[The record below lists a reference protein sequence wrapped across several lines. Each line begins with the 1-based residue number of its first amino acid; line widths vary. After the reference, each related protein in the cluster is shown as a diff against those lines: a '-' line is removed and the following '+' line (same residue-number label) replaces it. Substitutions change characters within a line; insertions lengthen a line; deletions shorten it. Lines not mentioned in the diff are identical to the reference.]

1 MAGSGGGGADNV
13 PPGPE
18 GQAGQYGAQRKGW
31 ASIASMNVA
40 QRKKTN
46 TLEIR
51 LESDRG
57 VSCTL
62 NTEEI
67 ERLLRRLQVNSSQF
81 SCVQA
86 CPERKNV
93 VYITFAPGV
102 DLQKFIINA

>member
-18 GQAGQYGAQRKGW
+18 GQAGQHGAQWKGW

-40 QRKKTN
+40 QRKKKN

-57 VSCTL
+57 VSCTTL
-62 NTEEI
+62 KK
-67 ERLLRRLQVNSSQF
+67 SKGS
-81 SCVQA
+81 
-86 CPERKNV
+86 
-93 VYITFAPGV
+93 
-102 DLQKFIINA
+102 